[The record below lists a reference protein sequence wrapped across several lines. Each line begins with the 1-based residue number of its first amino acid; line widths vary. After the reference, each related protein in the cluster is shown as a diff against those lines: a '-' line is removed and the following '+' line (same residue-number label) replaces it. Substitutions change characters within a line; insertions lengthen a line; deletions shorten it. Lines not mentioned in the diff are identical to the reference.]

1 MQIITSIKEMQ
12 AEAER
17 LRLQGRRIGFVPTM
31 GYLHEG
37 HLSLVRTARQHAD
50 VVVMSIFVNPTQFG
64 PTEDYKEYP
73 RDFDRDVALATSAG
87 CHIIFNPAVSDIYPE
102 NYLTYVEVEKIT
114 GVLCGRS
121 RPTHFRGVTTIVAK
135 LFHIVKPH
143 VAVFGQKDAQQALV
157 IQRMVQDLNFD
168 IKIIVAPIVREKDG
182 LAMSSRNIY
191 LTPEQ
196 RLQAV
201 ALYEALMMARALI
214 EKGERN
220 AQIIKDHIRRHIERL
235 AAATIDYIEIV
246 DTTHLLPLTTLKGEV
261 LIALAVKIGKPRLID
276 NIILTV

>member
-1 MQIITSIKEMQ
+1 MQIITSIQEMQ

-17 LRLQGRRIGFVPTM
+17 LRLQGQRIGFVPTM

-37 HLSLVRTARQHAD
+37 HLSLVRAARQHAD
-50 VVVMSIFVNPTQFG
+50 VVIMSIFVNPTQFG
-64 PTEDYKEYP
+64 PTEDYNEYP
-73 RDFDRDVALATSAG
+73 RNFERDVALAASVG
-87 CHIIFNPAVSDIYPE
+87 CHIVFNPTVNDIYPE

-157 IQRMVQDLNFD
+157 IQRMVRDLNFD
-168 IKIIVAPIVREKDG
+168 IQIVIAPIVREKDG

-196 RLQAV
+196 RQQAV
-201 ALYEALMMARALI
+201 ALYQALMMAKSLI

-220 AQIIKDHIRRHIERL
+220 AQVIKDHMRRHIERL

-246 DTTHLLPLTTLKGEV
+246 DTTHLQPLAVLQGEV

-276 NIILTV
+276 NIIVTL